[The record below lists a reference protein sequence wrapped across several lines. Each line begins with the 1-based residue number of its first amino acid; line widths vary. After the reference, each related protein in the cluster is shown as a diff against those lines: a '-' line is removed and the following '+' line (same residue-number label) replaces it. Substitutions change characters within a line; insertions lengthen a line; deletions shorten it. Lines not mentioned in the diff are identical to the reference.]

1 VSEPGTLDAES
12 LDAESLAAQPLAA
25 QPLAAELRVDEEQ
38 VRLAEPDGQ
47 MGLGVVLGL
56 DAVAARAR
64 LRFGP
69 GRTCEPVAR
78 LLDRVIVQAE
88 QAGLSPARLILA
100 AGSVQAG
107 EDIVRVRRKAH
118 GKADWIASP
127 TCRVQITL
135 RPAGLHASGMSGP
148 GAQAPAGP
156 VAGAGAGL
164 VAGAGSA
171 VAGVGSAAPGYPAPG
186 YPAPASQ
193 EGAASD
199 HRAEEV
205 RGALLEVIDPDLG
218 VNIVDL
224 GFVRQVEIQDRMAV
238 ITMTLTSAACPL
250 TSIMEDQI
258 RAELAGLSDLAGFR
272 VAWEWLPPWRP
283 ADMTDAGRDQLR
295 AIGFSF

>member
-1 VSEPGTLDAES
+1 VSEPGTLDAQPM
-12 LDAESLAAQPLAA
+12 AARPAA
-25 QPLAAELRVDEEQ
+25 APPLAAELRVDEEQ
-38 VRLAEPDGQ
+38 IRLAEPDGQ
-47 MGLGVVLGL
+47 AALGVVLGL

-88 QAGLSPARLILA
+88 QAGLSPARLVLA

-107 EDIVRVRRKAH
+107 EDIVRVRRTAH

-135 RPAGLHASGMSGP
+135 QPAGLHASGMAGP
-148 GAQAPAGP
+148 GAAAAPGPGAGGAPASPAPAGP
-156 VAGAGAGL
+156 GPASPA
-164 VAGAGSA
+164 
-171 VAGVGSAAPGYPAPG
+171 SAASEHQAG
-186 YPAPASQ
+186 
-193 EGAASD
+193 
-199 HRAEEV
+199 EV
-205 RGALLEVIDPDLG
+205 REALLEVIDPDLG

-224 GFVRQVEIQDRMAV
+224 GFVRQVGIQDRTAV

-258 RAELAGLSDLAGFR
+258 RAELAGLSDLDGFR
-272 VAWEWLPPWRP
+272 IEWVWLPPWRP
-283 ADMTDAGRDQLR
+283 ADITGSGRDQLR
-295 AIGFSF
+295 AIGFSL

>member
-1 VSEPGTLDAES
+1 VSGPGLLS
-12 LDAESLAAQPLAA
+12 
-25 QPLAAELRVDEEQ
+25 AELRVDEEQ
-38 VRLAEPDGQ
+38 VRLTEPDGRAA
-47 MGLGVVLGL
+47 LRVVLGL
-56 DAVAARAR
+56 DAMAARAR

-107 EDIVRVRRKAH
+107 EDIVRVRRTAH

-127 TCRVQITL
+127 TCRVEITL
-135 RPAGLHASGMSGP
+135 RPAGLHASGL
-148 GAQAPAGP
+148 AGP
-156 VAGAGAGL
+156 V
-164 VAGAGSA
+164 VAAA
-171 VAGVGSAAPGYPAPG
+171 DPVAEPAAAAAPARPPDTL
-186 YPAPASQ
+186 
-193 EGAASD
+193 SD
-199 HRAEEV
+199 QRAESV

-224 GFVRQVEIQDRMAV
+224 GFVRQIEIQERMAV

-272 VAWEWLPPWRP
+272 IDWVWLPPWRP
-283 ADMTDAGRDQLR
+283 ADITDSGRDQLR
-295 AIGFSF
+295 AIGFSL